1 MSNHTYAPPAPV
13 SLEAV
18 RADAH
23 PFCLVCSQSNPLGLG
38 LEFELLPDGS
48 VRSEF
53 ISHAALEGY
62 AGLLHGGVIAA
73 VLDGAMTN
81 CLFARGLV
89 AFTADLRVRFRQP
102 LPTGSE
108 ATVRAWVERSLGPLH
123 TLAAE
128 IVQGGRVAASASG
141 TFMEY
146 SPQRLGTPAREPGNL
161 DPVAMSMRPHL
172 VPTPATGAGPAPG
185 PGGDVTGHGC
195 RQAPMARRET
205 P

>member
-1 MSNHTYAPPAPV
+1 MSNHTLAPPAPV

-81 CLFARGLV
+81 CLFARGLQAVTGELTVRYRHPV
-89 AFTADLRVRFRQP
+89 AIGETVI
-102 LPTGSE
+102 
-108 ATVRAWVERSLGPLH
+108 VRAWLQESLPPLH
-123 TLAAE
+123 LLQAE
-128 IVQGGRVAASASG
+128 LHQDGCVKASA
-141 TFMEY
+141 TAKFME
-146 SPQRLGTPAREPGNL
+146 RHE
-161 DPVAMSMRPHL
+161 
-172 VPTPATGAGPAPG
+172 
-185 PGGDVTGHGC
+185 
-195 RQAPMARRET
+195 
-205 P
+205 

>member
-1 MSNHTYAPPAPV
+1 MLDASHSARLKGMQHEYHPRCAICAPQNPAGFGLDFRLLDGHAV
-13 SLEAV
+13 EASFSCDE
-18 RADAH
+18 R
-23 PFCLVCSQSNPLGLG
+23 FQ
-38 LEFELLPDGS
+38 
-48 VRSEF
+48 
-53 ISHAALEGY
+53 GY
-62 AGLLHGGVIAA
+62 RNWLHGGAIAA
-73 VLDGAMTN
+73 ILDGAMTN

-89 AFTADLRVRFRQP
+89 AVTADLRVRFRQP